1 MRAKDVMCSKVITIA
16 AQGSVRDA
24 ARKLLEHRISALPV
38 VDPEGHLVGVVSEG
52 DLLRRTEIGTE
63 RKRGS
68 WWLRM
73 VTEEAAQA
81 MDFVKSHAAKVSDV
95 MTSPAIS
102 VSEDTDLN
110 EIAEILEEKHI
121 KRVPVVRDDALVGV
135 VSRADLVRALATSRP
150 KRSEKTASGDTGI
163 RKAFL
168 KSITDES
175 WFEPTSVNV
184 IVTNGT
190 IHLWGWARND
200 DVIEALRVAAERV
213 PGARAVEM
221 HLGKEVPWMWG
232 Y

>member
-1 MRAKDVMCSKVITIA
+1 MHAKDVMCSKVITIEA
-16 AQGSVRDA
+16 ESSVRDA

-38 VDPEGHLVGVVSEG
+38 VDPGGQLVGLISEG
-52 DLLRRTEIGTE
+52 DLLRRADIGTE

-73 VTEEAAQA
+73 VSEGATDAA
-81 MDFVKSHAAKVSDV
+81 DFVKSHAAKVSDV
-95 MTSPAIS
+95 MTSPVVS

-121 KRVPVVRDDALVGV
+121 KRVPVICDGALAGI
-135 VSRADLVRALATSRP
+135 VSRADIIRALATSRRMP
-150 KRSEKTASGDTGI
+150 CTKAASSDAEI

-168 KSITDES
+168 ESLTSES

-184 IVTNGT
+184 IVTDGT

-200 DVIEALRVAAERV
+200 DVIDALRVAAESV
-213 PGARAVEM
+213 PGVQEVEM

-232 Y
+232 F

>member
-1 MRAKDVMCSKVITIA
+1 MRANDVMSSIVVTIGA
-16 AQGSVRDA
+16 EDTVRDA
-24 ARKLLEHRISALPV
+24 AGKLLEHRISALPV

-81 MDFVKSHAAKVSDV
+81 ADFSKSHATKVADV

-102 VSEDTDLN
+102 VPEDTDLK
-110 EIAEILEEKHI
+110 EIAEILEEMHI
-121 KRVPVVRDDALVGV
+121 KRVPVVQDGV
-135 VSRADLVRALATSRP
+135 LAGIVSRADLIRALATSPR
-150 KRSEKTASGDTGI
+150 KRFATAGSGDAGI
-163 RKAFL
+163 REAFL
-168 KSITDES
+168 ESIANES

-184 IVTNGT
+184 IVTDGS

-200 DVIEALRVAAERV
+200 DVIEALRVAAESV
-213 PGARAVEM
+213 PGAREVEM
-221 HLGKEVPWMWG
+221 HLGKEAPWMWG